1 MATKTFNTRIA
12 NKRDTSANW
21 TSNNPVL
28 LNGEVIIV
36 DTEAG
41 QVRYKVGN
49 GTSTYTQLPF
59 TDESLITNINGKL
72 SLSGGTMT
80 GNIDMGGHK
89 LTGLGAPV
97 NPNDA
102 VRQTDLKVVSD
113 EVDGIIS
120 GTTGITLAPATT
132 TKIGGIIV
140 GDGIEVEAD
149 GTISTNPVPTG
160 GTTGQVLTKTS
171 TGEEWS
177 DAPSGL
183 PEGGTEG
190 QVLTKTANGSAWE
203 NAPSGLPDGGTEGQ
217 MLYQGANGPEW
228 GDKPV
233 MYVTVTQSSDGS
245 GHKVDKDAGEIKAA
259 YEAGSSVFLVWDRN
273 DLGKDDWQ
281 VIPLS
286 AMDISA
292 NGNHY
297 ARFLNLNYSAVV
309 DVDGDVD
316 IAEVVFTSS
325 QIAYNNS
332 NSGLTSTNAQDAIN
346 EVQENVEKVLPS
358 GGTTGQVLTKTSTGE
373 EWSDAPSG
381 LPEGGTEGQILE
393 KTSSGA
399 AWVDAPE
406 SGLTQEQADERYLQL
421 SGGTLT
427 GALTLNGEPTEDLQA
442 ATKQYVDN
450 LVGTINTT
458 LDTINGEVV

>member
-132 TKIGGIIV
+132 TKIGGVIV

-149 GTISTNPVPTG
+149 GTISTNPVP
-160 GTTGQVLTKTS
+160 
-171 TGEEWS
+171 
-177 DAPSGL
+177 
-183 PEGGTEG
+183 
-190 QVLTKTANGSAWE
+190 
-203 NAPSGLPDGGTEGQ
+203 DGGTEGQ
-217 MLYQGANGPEW
+217 MLYKAADGAEW
-228 GDKPV
+228 GDKPNI
-233 MYVTVTQSSDGS
+233 YVNIEYSDGS
-245 GHKVDKDAGEIKAA
+245 YSADKTYEEIRQLLLDGFHVFARYGGLIFVLSSCLLESTISSIKFFNAR
-259 YEAGSSVFLVWDRN
+259 YESYSALRGSFFEIEPDSSVSNNSF
-273 DLGKDDWQ
+273 DLDFSNYVPVTRSINGNRLSRD
-281 VIPLS
+281 VHLS
-286 AMDISA
+286 AEDVNAIENPA
-292 NGNHY
+292 N
-297 ARFLNLNYSAVV
+297 
-309 DVDGDVD
+309 
-316 IAEVVFTSS
+316 
-325 QIAYNNS
+325 
-332 NSGLTSTNAQDAIN
+332 
-346 EVQENVEKVLPS
+346 
-358 GGTTGQVLTKTSTGE
+358 
-373 EWSDAPSG
+373 
-381 LPEGGTEGQILE
+381 GTEGQILA

-406 SGLTQEQADERYLQL
+406 SGLTQEQADDRYLQL

-427 GALTLNGEPTEDLQA
+427 GRLTIPELWGKSPDSSLPFFSMDASSGSINIPMVYSREPSSSQEIA
-442 ATKQYVDN
+442 NKQYVDN
-450 LVGTINTT
+450 AEVNLSKAKGTLSIANGGTGVTSMTGTDYSANRPRGIVLQNSTPSSVPNGCIVGVY
-458 LDTINGEVV
+458 E